1 MVQAQKVD
9 PLLALRHRH
18 CLLDT
23 GVLPACQFNKTIA
36 RNTQVRNR
44 ILPLLD
50 LEIPLDR
57 NPARDRIEQT
67 PARRPRNRV
76 VLKISVLDQVGAD
89 PRGKRLI
96 HIPTPI
102 DCPGT

>member
-76 VLKISVLDQVGAD
+76 VFKISVLDQVGAD